1 MKISELK
8 ARQGNVDVVG
18 EITEKGEAKEFNKFG
33 KPGRVCNAKL
43 KDASGEIKLTLWNDQ
58 VDQFQAGDKVHL
70 VNGYVGEWQGELQ
83 LSTGKFGE
91 ITKEGEESKTPS
103 KKMKTDEGSHVLTED
118 EKEEEEVLDEEGM
131 KKPTPIEESETEDE
145 VVEEEVDVEEETI
158 D

>member
-1 MKISELK
+1 MRISELK

-131 KKPTPIEESETEDE
+131 KNPTPIEESETEDE